1 MVASPGGES
10 RLASLG
16 EFKSAMHVQY
26 VHATLEQEHNLAF
39 QL

>member
-1 MVASPGGES
+1 MVTSPGGER

-16 EFKSAMHVQY
+16 EFKSAKHVQY
-26 VHATLEQEHNLAF
+26 VLEQEHNFAF